1 MYHSIT
7 FGTKNTWDDWHLIPS
22 SRPVFNPP
30 PLKSKYVD
38 IPGADGEV
46 DLTELLTGS
55 PKFGNRTGS
64 LEFIVANDYLSW
76 DVAYSTIMNY
86 LHGQSMHAI
95 LEDEPLYYYDGRFS
109 VNAWQSGKSFSV
121 IAIDY
126 NIKPHRQLIVV

>member
-7 FGTKNTWDDWHLIPS
+7 FGTKNTWTDWHLIPS

-86 LHGQSMHAI
+86 LHGQSMHAV

-109 VNAWQSGKSFSV
+109 VSEWRSDKNYSLITIEYVLA
-121 IAIDY
+121 
-126 NIKPHRQLIVV
+126 PHRQLIVV